1 MRSLLLILFMLISVK
16 GNALTAYQI
25 DSMWHVFN
33 NTKQPIGERA
43 YALYRLHFEYDDEDP
58 DKALTLVNLLVSE
71 TRKYNYNIGNNVG
84 EYYYLQI
91 FKR

>member
-1 MRSLLLILFMLISVK
+1 MRSLLLILFMWISVK

-33 NTKQPIGERA
+33 DTKQPISERA

-58 DKALTLVNLLVSE
+58 LWLTCWFWKVKNIATALGQV
-71 TRKYNYNIGNNVG
+71 
-84 EYYYLQI
+84 
-91 FKR
+91 